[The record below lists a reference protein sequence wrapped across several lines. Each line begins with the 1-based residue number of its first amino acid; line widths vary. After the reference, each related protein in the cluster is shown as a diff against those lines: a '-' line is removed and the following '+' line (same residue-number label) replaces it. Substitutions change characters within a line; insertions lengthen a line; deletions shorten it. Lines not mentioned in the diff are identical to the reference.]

1 MCETVSLK
9 VNDYMKKLDHN
20 NFETHRKE
28 FKQSYEIRQWARQL
42 GIEVKDFETKIA
54 SHPNVSDLDI
64 LLDLNMYKHFFN
76 KKDTQVFKHIWH
88 QVYKLEYPLSAYHRK
103 KLVQV
108 VDSTEF
114 IMKKAVIMM
123 SKKGGPLAESKLTE
137 FSV

>member
-1 MCETVSLK
+1 
-9 VNDYMKKLDHN
+9 MKKLDHN

-76 KKDTQVFKHIWH
+76 KKDTQVFTHIWH

-123 SKKGGPLAESKLTE
+123 SKKGGPLAESSISSTDLLTPSSKTS
-137 FSV
+137 SVME